1 MGIFKDDDDK
11 TLNNVSLPDDLNL
24 DDVSDELSS
33 LFKEADGKDAGK
45 DTLDDANVDKDLL
58 SQILSEEGSADSDL
72 DKLLDKELSGG
83 DAALDDDLDKLLSE
97 IETME
102 PSDSKEDGKKDSS
115 AKNDEQKKDKKNT
128 DKKDAGNKEAGT
140 KNNKK
145 KETKQ
150 ETKQD
155 TKPAKEEEKK
165 EEKKVDAIKPE
176 DSLSSMGIGGG
187 ALTLI
192 SEGTTIKGGITS
204 EVSIEVMGT
213 INGDIESKGKV
224 AINGTVTG
232 SVAAAEIYVN
242 TPRLEGSLSSEGTV
256 QISADTVVVGDI
268 VGASAYIAGAVKGSI
283 DVHGS
288 VSLDET
294 AVVKGDINAKS
305 IQINEGAVLDG
316 HCILSYSD
324 VNIDEVFEEK
334 K

>member
-11 TLNNVSLPDDLNL
+11 ALNNVSLPDDLNL

-33 LFKEADGKDAGK
+33 LFKEADSKDAGK
-45 DTLDDANVDKDLL
+45 DNLDDANVDKDLL
-58 SQILSEEGSADSDL
+58 SQLLAEESAGDDSSL
-72 DKLLDKELSGG
+72 DEMLEKELGG
-83 DAALDDDLDKLLSE
+83 ADGALDDDLDKLLNE
-97 IETME
+97 IETIEDANKTSDDKE
-102 PSDSKEDGKKDSS
+102 PEKTEESAPKKDDKKTD
-115 AKNDEQKKDKKNT
+115 KNDKKNT
-128 DKKDAGNKEAGT
+128 GKKES
-140 KNNKK
+140 KK
-145 KETKQ
+145 KETK
-150 ETKQD
+150 
-155 TKPAKEEEKK
+155 PIKEEEKK
-165 EEKKVDAIKPE
+165 EEKKVDVMKPE
-176 DSLSSMGIGGG
+176 DSLNSTSIADG

-283 DVHGS
+283 DVNGS
-288 VSLDET
+288 VVLDET

-324 VNIDEVFEEK
+324 VNIDKVFEEQK
-334 K
+334 

>member
-11 TLNNVSLPDDLNL
+11 ALNNVSLPDDLNL

-33 LFKEADGKDAGK
+33 LFKEADSKGSGTGDV
-45 DTLDDANVDKDLL
+45 DDANVDKDLL
-58 SQILSEEGSADSDL
+58 SQILSEEGDGGDDL
-72 DKLLDKELSGG
+72 DKMLEKELGGG
-83 DAALDDDLDKLLSE
+83 DGALDDDLDKLLSE
-97 IETME
+97 IETIK
-102 PSDSKEDGKKDSS
+102 PSDDKED
-115 AKNDEQKKDKKNT
+115 
-128 DKKDAGNKEAGT
+128 DKKDASEKKDDKKNDKKNAGKKNAGVKDAGKKDT
-140 KNNKK
+140 KQ
-145 KETKQ
+145 EIKQ
-150 ETKQD
+150 ETKPV
-155 TKPAKEEEKK
+155 KAEEKK
-165 EEKKVDAIKPE
+165 EEKKVDAFKPE
-176 DSLSSMGIGGG
+176 SMSIGDG

-283 DVHGS
+283 DVNGS

>member
-33 LFKEADGKDAGK
+33 LFKEADSKNAGK
-45 DTLDDANVDKDLL
+45 DSLDDANVDKDIL
-58 SQILSEEGSADSDL
+58 SLLSEESSDDSNL
-72 DKLLDKELSGG
+72 DKMLDKELGG
-83 DAALDDDLDKLLSE
+83 DGALDDDLDKLLSE

-102 PSDSKEDGKKDSS
+102 PSNGKEDDKKTSS
-115 AKNDEQKKDKKNT
+115 SKKEDKKNDKKNT
-128 DKKDAGNKEAGT
+128 DKKDAGIKDTG
-140 KNNKK
+140 KK
-145 KETKQ
+145 DTKQ
-150 ETKQD
+150 ATKQD

-165 EEKKVDAIKPE
+165 EEKKVDAMKPE
-176 DSLSSMGIGGG
+176 VNLNSMGIGEG
-187 ALTLI
+187 AMTLI

-283 DVHGS
+283 DVNGS